1 MRIRIHNTAL
11 YNHRFHS
18 IVGCLH
24 QRSFYRE
31 HIFRH
36 LQPGTAATHN
46 LDTWDGRMTRALVFQ
61 TNMSFH
67 VIHASCCVVTLLARP
82 LWHVRKL
89 GSKATAWRNTQQKGR
104 RMILWRPLMRLEMG
118 PVAIAAPIGAL
129 AGLTGVEGGATL
141 IDMAALHMKHEEL
154 PLTSGVATAYLTG

>member
-1 MRIRIHNTAL
+1 MVQSYSTHSTEFTGVILKINFLFICFFIFCWIQTRNNNSGSMRIRIHNTAL

-36 LQPGTAATHN
+36 LQPNTAATHN

-67 VIHASCCVVTLLARP
+67 VIHASCFVVTLLARP
-82 LWHVRKL
+82 LWHVRMLELSMPVQL
-89 GSKATAWRNTQQKGR
+89 GLSLAHKVTLAT
-104 RMILWRPLMRLEMG
+104 PHV
-118 PVAIAAPIGAL
+118 P
-129 AGLTGVEGGATL
+129 AG
-141 IDMAALHMKHEEL
+141 
-154 PLTSGVATAYLTG
+154 

>member
-1 MRIRIHNTAL
+1 MVQSYSTHSTEFTGVILKINFLFICFFIFCWIQTRNNNSGSMRIRIHNTAL

-67 VIHASCCVVTLLARP
+67 VIHASCFVVTLLARP
-82 LWHVRKL
+82 LWHVRMLELSMPVQL
-89 GSKATAWRNTQQKGR
+89 GLSLAHKVTLAT
-104 RMILWRPLMRLEMG
+104 PLV
-118 PVAIAAPIGAL
+118 P
-129 AGLTGVEGGATL
+129 AG
-141 IDMAALHMKHEEL
+141 
-154 PLTSGVATAYLTG
+154 